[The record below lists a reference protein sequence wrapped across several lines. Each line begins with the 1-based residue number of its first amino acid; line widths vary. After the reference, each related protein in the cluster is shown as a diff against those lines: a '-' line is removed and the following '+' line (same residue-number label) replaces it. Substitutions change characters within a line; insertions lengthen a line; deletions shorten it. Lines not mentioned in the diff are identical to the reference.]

1 VPSLQVTGPLFLE
14 EALPAEGEAAAGAAA
29 LDGAAALEAVGAAEL
44 AALLLAEA
52 DLFTPP

>member
-1 VPSLQVTGPLFLE
+1 MPSLQVTGPLLLE

-29 LDGAAALEAVGAAEL
+29 LDGAAALAAAGAAEL
-44 AALLLAEA
+44 AVLLLAEA